1 MKAQDMKNMTAIEL
15 QAHHD
20 ALLDE
25 LVNLRVK
32 LVLRQL
38 ENPLQVRAL
47 RREIARAKTF
57 LTQIQAAG
65 GRAATGP
72 TGKVG

>member
-1 MKAQDMKNMTAIEL
+1 MNAMSAQDMRNLTVTEL

-25 LVNLRVK
+25 LANLRVK

-38 ENPLQVRAL
+38 ENPLRVRAL
-47 RREIARAKTF
+47 RREIARTNTI
-57 LTQIQAAG
+57 LTQKQA
-65 GRAATGP
+65 
-72 TGKVG
+72 GK

>member
-1 MKAQDMKNMTAIEL
+1 MNAMSAQDMRNLTVVEL

-25 LVNLRVK
+25 LANLRVK

-38 ENPLQVRAL
+38 ENPLRVRAL
-47 RREIARAKTF
+47 RREIARTNTI
-57 LTQIQAAG
+57 LTQKQA
-65 GRAATGP
+65 
-72 TGKVG
+72 GK